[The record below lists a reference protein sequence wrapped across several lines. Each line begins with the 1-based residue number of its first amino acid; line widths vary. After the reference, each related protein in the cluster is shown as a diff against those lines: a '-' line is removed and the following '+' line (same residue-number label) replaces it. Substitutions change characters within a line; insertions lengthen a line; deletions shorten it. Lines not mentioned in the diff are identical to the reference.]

1 MSRRMGSAM
10 SAGSGRADS
19 SWIEATTLGD
29 LLERT
34 AARHPD
40 LTALSF
46 GQEMTSYGELA
57 VRSDRVAC
65 GLVSRG
71 VGPGEC
77 VGYLMHNSA
86 DLVATLF
93 GIARAGG
100 VVVAINARLTPNEL
114 GHLVRVLRLAAI
126 VTHAGPSGAP
136 DLEARAREAVSALE
150 EPRPLLLICENG
162 NLRDGLAR
170 DVAPRDEASASTLAQ
185 VRARRRR
192 VRVRDIAMVLPTS
205 GTTGLPKGCLLTHE
219 AFVRPGVEMAQDRFM
234 LTPEDRL
241 WDPLPLFHLGGLA
254 PLLGCV
260 SAGAAFCGA
269 GHFRPDEAL
278 EQLERMRCTVGYPVW
293 ETIWLQ
299 VVRNER
305 FATTRFALRE
315 LHLVGVPERLH
326 EFQRALP
333 SVPITSSYGTSE
345 GAPAAYT
352 TTVDPPKKRLE
363 TVGRPSPGTELRIL
377 DPVSGTDQPA
387 GVSGEI
393 VYRGFHQ
400 FEGYFE
406 DAESSAEVLR
416 NGWVYSGDLGFLD
429 DDGYLVYEGRLKEV
443 LKVGG
448 ENVAA
453 FEIENVLLQH
463 DAVGI
468 ARVVGAPDR
477 FYTEVPVAFVELAGG
492 ASATEEELIAHCQH
506 HLARFKVPQ
515 HVRFVAPDQWPMSA
529 TKIQKLQLKKQIAA
543 ELARQ

>member
-1 MSRRMGSAM
+1 MIQQMSSTV
-10 SAGSGRADS
+10 SAGVASADTN
-19 SWIEATTLGD
+19 WIQATTLGD
-29 LLERT
+29 LLGRT
-34 AARHPD
+34 ANRHPD
-40 LTALSF
+40 LTALWF
-46 GQEMTSYGELA
+46 ADEKTSYGELA
-57 VRSDRVAC
+57 VRSDRVAS
-65 GLVSRG
+65 GLVARG

-77 VGYLMHNSA
+77 VGYLMHNSV

-93 GIARAGG
+93 GIAKAGG
-100 VVVAINARLTPNEL
+100 VVVAINSRLTPHEL
-114 GHLVRVLRLAAI
+114 GHLVRVLRLAAVI
-126 VTHAGPSGAP
+126 THAGPPGAP
-136 DLEARAREAVSALE
+136 DLVARARDAVSALE
-150 EPRPLLLICENG
+150 HPRPPLLLCEG
-162 NLRDGLAR
+162 GHLSDGLDGEDPQNEGNA
-170 DVAPRDEASASTLAQ
+170 ATSAE
-185 VRARRRR
+185 VRARQRR

-205 GTTGLPKGCLLTHE
+205 GTTGLPKGCMLTHE

-234 LTPEDRL
+234 LTPDDRL

-260 SAGAAFCGA
+260 AAGAAFCGTV
-269 GHFRPDEAL
+269 HFSPDEAI
-278 EQLERMRCTVGYPVW
+278 EQLERLQCTVAYPVW

-305 FATTRFALRE
+305 FSATRFALRE

-352 TTVDPPKKRLE
+352 TTDEPLKKRLE
-363 TVGRPSPGTELRIL
+363 TVGRPSPGTELRIV
-377 DPVSGTDQPA
+377 DPISESDQPQ
-387 GVSGEI
+387 GIPGEI

-406 DAESSAEVLR
+406 DPQSSGDVLR

-429 DDGYLVYEGRLKEV
+429 EDGYLVYEGRLKEV

-463 DAVGI
+463 KAVGI

-477 FYTEVPVAFVELAGG
+477 YYTEVPVAFVELVGG
-492 ASATEEELIAHCQH
+492 SSATEEELISHCQQ
-506 HLARFKVPQ
+506 HLARFKVPH